1 MPKHAR
7 TPSSSTH
14 RYSALP
20 VTLAPSSTQDMYNA
34 RMNMAAY
41 YPDVQA
47 AASMHL
53 HPEQQY
59 ATYMDPAPAP
69 AARPEALPASQ
80 PIPQTRTPSTA
91 WSKEDDEN
99 LLRARAQGLNW
110 GQIQSKHFGS
120 KTSNACRKRHERLI
134 ERRTADNWDKTN
146 FEKLSMEYMHMRKE
160 IWSPL
165 AARVGQKW
173 TVVESK
179 VSVSKEPPYRHV

>member
-1 MPKHAR
+1 
-7 TPSSSTH
+7 
-14 RYSALP
+14 
-20 VTLAPSSTQDMYNA
+20 MYNA

-41 YPDVQA
+41 YPDVQT
-47 AASMHL
+47 ASMHI

-59 ATYMDPAPAP
+59 TTYMDPAPAP
-69 AARPEALPASQ
+69 AAGPEAVPAPQ

-110 GQIQSKHFGS
+110 GQIQSKYFPS
-120 KTSNACRKRHERLI
+120 KTPNACRKRHERLM
-134 ERRTADNWDKTN
+134 ERKSADNWDKTN
-146 FEKLSMEYMHMRKE
+146 FEKLSMEYMDMRKE
-160 IWSPL
+160 IWAPL

-179 VSVSKEPPYRHV
+179 VSVSNLVPPQHTLTRETNRFSRR